1 MATLVYC
8 EICGVLIKGPQSH
21 APIPEGVICD
31 TCFESRRAVVTTTE
45 PAAPESGA
53 MVQFNCCYCHSLLRL
68 KAVAKRTRIKCP
80 KCADAFYLNPDGR
93 LESRLEG
100 NTTAVISADQVLR
113 PLTPTEGFVPVP
125 QAGGASK
132 TQPIQRDET
141 PALSKT
147 QPMSRDQLLPPPG
160 KQQALLDELK
170 PKKLAFLDN
179 VPARD
184 PTEARAAMVDTDSFE
199 AKNLDLLPDDV
210 GPGDAPKAPKVGSA
224 LRPSE
229 EGKVDLDADGL
240 RRKTAKYQQKQLLGK
255 QTTKRRKQAEPDE
268 AEDEDKARD
277 KGKKERAKE
286 REKDKARDEQKREE
300 RDRRAAEA
308 QRKAQE
314 LEAQQSKR
322 SLGAISLTALCVLP
336 AIVALLLL
344 TMTTRG
350 TGFATRGAFGERMKD
365 VGHGV
370 DRGVRSLGGMVNP
383 YLPPEY
389 RLPQVP
395 PR

>member
-1 MATLVYC
+1 VATLVYC

-132 TQPIQRDET
+132 TQPIHRDET

-199 AKNLDLLPDDV
+199 GRNLDLLPDDV

-255 QTTKRRKQAEPDE
+255 HTTKRRKQAEPDDAPDR
-268 AEDEDKARD
+268 AEDE
-277 KGKKERAKE
+277 GKRERAKE
-286 REKDKARDEQKREE
+286 REKDKAKDEQKREE

-365 VGHGV
+365 VGQGV

-389 RLPQVP
+389 RLPQVA

>member
-1 MATLVYC
+1 MAALVYC
-8 EICGVLIKGPQSH
+8 EICGVLIKGPQSQ

-31 TCFESRRAVVTTTE
+31 GCFESRRAVVTTTE
-45 PAAPESGA
+45 PVAPESGG

-100 NTTAVISADQVLR
+100 NTTAVISTDQILR
-113 PLTPTEGFVPVP
+113 PLTPTEGVAPLPQGTSSTQPIRRDETPVL
-125 QAGGASK
+125 SK
-132 TQPIQRDET
+132 TQPI
-141 PALSKT
+141 K
-147 QPMSRDQLLPPPG
+147 RDQLLPPVG
-160 KQQALLDELK
+160 KQQAMLDELK
-170 PKKLAFLDN
+170 PKTLPFLDN
-179 VPARD
+179 VPSRD
-184 PTEARAAMVDTDSFE
+184 AAAAAAVMVDTDRFE
-199 AKNLDLLPDDV
+199 TNKNLELLPDGV
-210 GPGDAPKAPKVGSA
+210 GPGEATPAAGV

-255 QTTKRRKQAEPDE
+255 QTTKRRQQVEPPADEPAKDKDE
-268 AEDEDKARD
+268 A
-277 KGKKERAKE
+277 KKERAKE
-286 REKDKARDEQKREE
+286 REKKKAEEDQKREE
-300 RDRRAAEA
+300 RERRAGEA

-314 LEAQQSKR
+314 LEAQQSKK

-336 AIVALLLL
+336 TLLALLLL

-350 TGFATRGAFGERMKD
+350 TGFATRGAFGDRMKD
-365 VGHGV
+365 VGSAV
-370 DRGVRSLGGMVNP
+370 DRGVRSLGGIVNP
-383 YLPPEY
+383 YLPPDY
-389 RLPQVP
+389 RLPQVAIA